1 MKDFKTLF
9 SQYNCKLA
17 DDTVATKTSKIIADN
32 FQDHP
37 SSLLTDFAVDLEFQN
52 NSYCKPS

>member
-32 FQDHP
+32 FD
-37 SSLLTDFAVDLEFQN
+37 TN
-52 NSYCKPS
+52 NTSEV